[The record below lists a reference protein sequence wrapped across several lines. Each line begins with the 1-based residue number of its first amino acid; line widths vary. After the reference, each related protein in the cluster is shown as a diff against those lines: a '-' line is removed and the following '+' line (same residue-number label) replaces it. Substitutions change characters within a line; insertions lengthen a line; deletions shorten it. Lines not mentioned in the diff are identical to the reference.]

1 MQSVFRVKNYFRPYS
16 VGMERAETTATPP
29 KKEKPKEEIPF
40 GLELDLND
48 CYNEFAEKARVLPFV
63 PRPKAD

>member
-1 MQSVFRVKNYFRPYS
+1 
-16 VGMERAETTATPP
+16 MEDAETEP
-29 KKEKPKEEIPF
+29 PKEEKSPPDTLG
-40 GLELDLND
+40 GLGLTLDLND